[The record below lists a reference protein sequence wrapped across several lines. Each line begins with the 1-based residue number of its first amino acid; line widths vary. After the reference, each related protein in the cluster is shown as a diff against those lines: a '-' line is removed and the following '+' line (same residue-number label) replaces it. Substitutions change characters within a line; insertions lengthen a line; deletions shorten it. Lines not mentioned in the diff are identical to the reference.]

1 MMNYLRIFLFVIVQ
15 ALVVSRIQLFD
26 GLVLPFI
33 YIFSLLMFPF
43 DTPRWLLLLIGFF
56 TGILMDLFTGPPGLH
71 TSACLLLAFLQPLVQ
86 NMLAPREGYDSNL
99 KPTIHKMGLLWY
111 TTYAGIL
118 TLVHHTWLIFFE
130 FLRWDK
136 FFFQLFHILLSSI
149 ATLLLMILA
158 QLLISPDK
166 KSS

>member
-1 MMNYLRIFLFVIVQ
+1 
-15 ALVVSRIQLFD
+15 
-26 GLVLPFI
+26 
-33 YIFSLLMFPF
+33 
-43 DTPRWLLLLIGFF
+43 
-56 TGILMDLFTGPPGLH
+56 MDLFTGPPGLH

-99 KPTIHKMGLLWY
+99 KPTIHKMGLVWY

-118 TLVHHTWLIFFE
+118 TLVHHSWLIFFE

>member
-1 MMNYLRIFLFVIVQ
+1 MMNYLRIFLFVLLQ

-43 DTPRWLLLLIGFF
+43 DTPRWLMLLIGFF

-99 KPTIHKMGLLWY
+99 KPTIHKMGLAWY

-118 TLVHHTWLIFFE
+118 TFAHHTWLIFFD

-158 QLLISPDK
+158 QLLISPNK